1 MRATVQNAS
10 VWIRGQ
16 AAGSMNMDTEL
27 PTRQAI
33 RPAPMVPTQVG
44 SGLQYCMPSVGI
56 AEAVIACGV
65 VAARTGADLRH
76 GGSRIA
82 GAWHACPAARVG
94 AGWAGA
100 NLRNSLSTA
109 KAMACSRF
117 ASTGSFV
124 PSARSSRLSTGVR
137 RGPPALLFEAGR
149 HRFWGA
155 SRTFGRRHLH
165 QLGHCAESGR
175 GLKLAET
182 GPSAYRIDNAKADVQ
197 LGWLTIS
204 T

>member
-124 PSARSSRLSTGVR
+124 PSARSSRLSTGMR
-137 RGPPALLFEAGR
+137 RSSGTPFRSRQTPALGCVKDVWASTLAPTRTLRGVGLWAEAR
-149 HRFWGA
+149 
-155 SRTFGRRHLH
+155 
-165 QLGHCAESGR
+165 
-175 GLKLAET
+175 
-182 GPSAYRIDNAKADVQ
+182 
-197 LGWLTIS
+197 
-204 T
+204 